1 MIKSLFG
8 IRQIYAVLM
17 SLIPVALYYISSG
30 LLHFVSARYPTD
42 ETVMEGNNEVHF
54 LIYFPQAA
62 LGHSIRKISFYN
74 IIVYLNKCTCVYIC
88 K

>member
-8 IRQIYAVLM
+8 IRQIYAILM

>member
-1 MIKSLFG
+1 MIRSLFG

-17 SLIPVALYYISSG
+17 SLILVALYYMSSG

-74 IIVYLNKCTCVYIC
+74 IFYFNKCTCVYIC
-88 K
+88 KY

>member
-1 MIKSLFG
+1 MIKCLFG
-8 IRQIYAVLM
+8 IRQIYAILM

-30 LLHFVSARYPTD
+30 LLHFVSARYPKD

-62 LGHSIRKISFYN
+62 LGHSIKKN
-74 IIVYLNKCTCVYIC
+74 IIL
-88 K
+88 

>member
-8 IRQIYAVLM
+8 IRQIYAILM

-30 LLHFVSARYPTD
+30 LLHFVSARYPT
-42 ETVMEGNNEVHF
+42 VMEGNNEVHF

-62 LGHSIRKISFYN
+62 LGHRIRKISFYN